1 MPSTTSKISEI
12 IDNYSQ
18 FSFEKADTFSW
29 QPSDNTIYYNPN
41 DSNVLILLLH
51 EVSHALMGHKQY
63 SSDIGL
69 LKIEQETWARTVEL
83 ANSLDVTV
91 CMDDI
96 QLNLDTYRDWM
107 HERSKCP
114 SCKSTGVQIKLNT
127 YECPACNN
135 RWKVNQAKECR
146 LKRQNIKNAQ

>member
-12 IDNYSQ
+12 IDKYSQ
-18 FSFEKADTFSW
+18 FSFKETDIFSW
-29 QPSDNTIYYNPN
+29 QPSDNTICYNPN

-51 EVSHALMGHKQY
+51 EISHAILGHKQY

-69 LKIEQETWARTVEL
+69 LKLEQETWGRTIEL
-83 ANSLDVTV
+83 ANSLDITV
-91 CMDDI
+91 NADDI
-96 QLNLDTYRDWM
+96 QANLDTYRDWM

-114 SCKSTGVQIKLNT
+114 ACKATGLQIKLNI
-127 YECPACNN
+127 YECPVCSH
-135 RWKVNQAKECR
+135 RWKVNQAKDCR